1 MEPFV
6 IGHMKVIYL
15 AQTLL
20 RKNSWFVGAFQAI
33 LIFIS
38 LVLAWFLRFDF
49 TLPNRRMLFEAACLL
64 VLVRMIMIAG
74 FGLLHGWWRYT
85 GLSDALDVSKCVLSG
100 SVIFVV
106 VIRYAMKVAGF
117 PRAIYGLEPLLT
129 AGILIG
135 GRIFSRVLAE
145 SIRQD
150 LATAKKVLLIGA
162 GVGAQTVVRVIG
174 RQGSEYAPI
183 GYVDDDRS
191 KLGLKIEGV
200 PVLGTVDQ
208 LPKLV
213 ATYPV
218 DEVLI
223 AVPSASSK
231 HMQRFVEICE
241 HAKIKFRTVP
251 ALRDVIAQRVSISDF
266 RDVNVDDLLGRDPVE
281 IDLRS
286 VRGAICGC
294 SVLVTGAAGSI
305 GSEICR
311 QLLEHEPA
319 VLVCVDQN
327 ETGMFYLE
335 HELASR
341 RGKTVLRCYVADA
354 GNRGRMEHIF
364 RESRPEATFHAA
376 AYKHVPLMEENS
388 SAAVQNNIFGLMNLL
403 ETASA
408 NECRRFVLISS
419 DKAVNPSNVMGATKR
434 IGELVIA
441 HQPSNGMRCL
451 SVRFGNVL
459 GSNGSIIP
467 LLQQQLRKNQP
478 LTVTHP
484 DVTRFFMTIREAVSL
499 VLQASVIGEK
509 GDTLVLDMG
518 EPLLIL
524 DLVRT
529 LIKLSGR
536 NEKQVPIQFTGLRPG
551 EKLFEELFYEDE
563 QVDETSFSKIK
574 RARGRRQDWDILSR
588 KLERLE
594 SALFVDGPEGI
605 RAKIKA
611 ILPEYSYL
619 PGDKLKVPR
628 KKKVSRPALSEVLPG
643 ISSELTMEHLANR
656 LRPLR

>member
-1 MEPFV
+1 
-6 IGHMKVIYL
+6 MKIISL

-33 LIFIS
+33 LIFNS
-38 LVLAWFLRFDF
+38 LIAAWFLKFDF
-49 TLPNRRMLFEAACLL
+49 TLPDRQMLFRAACLL
-64 VLVRMIMIAG
+64 ILIRMTMIAA
-74 FGLLHGWWRYT
+74 FGLLHGWWRYS
-85 GLSDALDVSKCVLSG
+85 GLSDALDVAKCVASG
-100 SVIFVV
+100 SVIFIV
-106 VIRYAMKVAGF
+106 VIRYATDMIGF
-117 PRAIYGLEPLLT
+117 PRSIYVLEPLLS

-135 GRIFSRVLAE
+135 LRFFSRVLAE
-145 SIRQD
+145 SVRQD
-150 LATAKKVLLIGA
+150 LANARKVLLIGA

-174 RQGSEYAPI
+174 RPGSEYAPI

-191 KLGLKIEGV
+191 KLGLKIEGI

-208 LPKLV
+208 LPELV
-213 ATYPV
+213 TTYPV

-241 HAKIKFRTVP
+241 HAAVKFRTVP
-251 ALRDVIAQRVSISDF
+251 ALRDVIAQRVNLSDF

-281 IDLRS
+281 IDLHS
-286 VRGAICGC
+286 VRSAICGR

-335 HELASR
+335 HELEPR
-341 RGKTVLRCYVADA
+341 RGNTALRCYVADA

-364 RESRPEATFHAA
+364 HESRPEAIFHAA
-376 AYKHVPLMEENS
+376 AYKHVPLMEENV
-388 SAAVQNNIFGLMNLL
+388 SAAVQNNIFGLINLL
-403 ETASA
+403 EVASE

-441 HQPSNGMRCL
+441 HQTTNGMRIL

-459 GSNGSIIP
+459 GSNGSVIP
-467 LLQQQLRKNQP
+467 LLQQQLRKNEP

-529 LIKLSGR
+529 LIRLSGR
-536 NEKQVPIQFTGLRPG
+536 NENQVAIQFTGLRQG
-551 EKLFEELFYEDE
+551 EKLFEELFYQDE
-563 QVDETSFSKIK
+563 EVDQTSFSKIK
-574 RARGRRQDWDILSR
+574 RARGASQDWDVLSA
-588 KLERLE
+588 KLEELE
-594 SALFVDGPEGI
+594 GALFASGPDGV
-605 RAKIKA
+605 RAKIKD

-619 PGDKLKVPR
+619 P
-628 KKKVSRPALSEVLPG
+628 
-643 ISSELTMEHLANR
+643 SSELKQPTKKNR
-656 LRPLR
+656 VRPLLEGALPDISSNMTLRTTYD